1 MTFMR
6 KKGVLTM
13 LNHIW
18 SLLCRRAIVDS
29 GTNNLTISD
38 VLEELTIDIK
48 VEKQNADS
56 MKQINLPLEFEIVSF
71 WKKEDDSTTHLK
83 ADCEVEVVNPEGKHM
98 KTFAQK
104 IDMPS
109 GMKRL
114 RTMLRVMGFVVEG
127 SGEYNLKVNVKEEGQ
142 KNYKTVSVLP
152 LTVNINKKVV
162 SELPKA

>member
-1 MTFMR
+1 MPT
-6 KKGVLTM
+6 KGVMYM

-18 SLLCRRAIVDS
+18 SVLCRRAIVDS

-48 VEKQNADS
+48 IEKQNVDA

-71 WKKEDDSTTHLK
+71 WKKQDDVTHHLK
-83 ADCEVEVVNPEGKHM
+83 ADCEIEVLNPEGKKI
-98 KTFAQK
+98 KTLPQV

-114 RTMLRVMGFVVEG
+114 RTILRVMGFVVEG
-127 SGEYNLKVNVKEEGQ
+127 SGDYTLKVNVKEEGH
-142 KNYKTVSVLP
+142 KTYKTVSLLP
-152 LTVNINKKVV
+152 LTVNINKEVIPQQ
-162 SELPKA
+162 PKA